1 MWEKKEFKDT
11 RSPEPSTPRSSYDSA
26 PRAGGSEATLVNVG
40 PSIFIKGELSGD
52 EDLTI
57 EGRVEGR
64 IELKNHNL
72 TIGPKG
78 KINAEVHANA
88 VTIKGDVTGNVFAK
102 ERVEIADS
110 GRLTGDITS
119 PRIVISDGAHF
130 RGSVDMNKD
139 KDSSSE
145 KRDRAH
151 SQGAG
156 AGSYAP
162 GVGEPAGAFKGA
174 MSAKQ

>member
-1 MWEKKEFKDT
+1 MWERKEAKEG
-11 RSPEPSTPRSSYDSA
+11 RPAQSA
-26 PRAGGSEATLVNVG
+26 PGRPHFDAAERKSNASGASLVNIG

-57 EGRVEGR
+57 EGKVEGK

-72 TIGPKG
+72 TIGSKG
-78 KINAEVHANA
+78 KIQAEVHANA
-88 VTIKGDVTGNVFAK
+88 VTIKGDVTGNVHAK

-130 RGSVDMNKD
+130 RGSVDMQK
-139 KDSSSE
+139 KSSE
-145 KRDRAH
+145 SGSSDRNA
-151 SQGAG
+151 ARA
-156 AGSYAP
+156 AGSTAFAGKAP
-162 GVGEPAGAFKGA
+162 EPAGAFKH
-174 MSAKQ
+174 